1 MKDYK
6 IIYEFQYSDGS
17 KKVYSLVLDAKTT
30 SLKIEKKKQLPE
42 WTKLECGK
50 CSMCPLNEK
59 DDPRCPLA
67 VNISDLVESFK
78 DERSTDNVLVKIQ
91 VPERAFVKT
100 ASVQDGLY
108 SILGVVMATSDCPNM
123 NFLKPMARFHLPFST
138 SEETVFRSTSIHL
151 LRQYFAYKKGEELD
165 LDLQKLNDHY
175 KKVQNVNQGILQ
187 RMSTVYKKGD
197 ANQNALVI
205 LDAFAK
211 VLTMDI
217 EDQLQS
223 MEYLFG
229 DK

>member
-1 MKDYK
+1 
-6 IIYEFQYSDGS
+6 
-17 KKVYSLVLDAKTT
+17 
-30 SLKIEKKKQLPE
+30 
-42 WTKLECGK
+42 
-50 CSMCPLNEK
+50 
-59 DDPRCPLA
+59 
-67 VNISDLVESFK
+67 
-78 DERSTDNVLVKIQ
+78 
-91 VPERAFVKT
+91 
-100 ASVQDGLY
+100 
-108 SILGVVMATSDCPNM
+108 M